1 MYFQLGDV
9 VRLART
15 LIRSEEVYVDKGKE
29 GVVWALFPNATKP
42 RRKMR
47 VLKRKTWYA
56 QVLLFDNHQLVT
68 VRLTSLEHL

>member
-1 MYFQLGDV
+1 MYFQLGDHV
-9 VRLART
+9 SLART
-15 LIRSEEVYVDKGKE
+15 LIRSEEVYVEKGRM
-29 GVVWALFPNATKP
+29 GLITALFPNATKP

-47 VLKRKTWYA
+47 VHKHKTWYA